1 MRDIKVICSALLGLA
16 CFASVASAG
25 ERLARVFGDNM
36 VLQRE
41 KPVPIWGWA
50 DKGQSVTV
58 GFAGQKKTAT
68 AGADGRW
75 CVLLDPLPAN
85 KMPAELIVQGATT
98 RVFTNVLVGE
108 VWVMSG
114 QSNMEMELLAS
125 QDFQAERV
133 KATYP
138 AIRHLKV
145 MNESASF
152 PADDLPRGDWKF
164 ARPDRYEIDPFIPN
178 DKPGGDWTVCAPD
191 TCGNYTAAGYYFARE
206 LMRALDVPV
215 GIVNATWGGT
225 KIEQWISADGFRSV
239 PELKALSAKVDAYI
253 STTEEGRKRYHAYFE
268 ALKQW
273 LPAAEAAV
281 ATGARLPAPV
291 PEPWLSAN
299 PRQWLKPTTIFNGMI
314 HPISPYPIRGFLWY
328 QGEGNASENE
338 TYVQKMTA
346 LIGGWRR
353 LWGQDEAPF
362 YFVQL
367 PGYTL
372 SQRLPQGGDGWASI
386 REAQL
391 KVSQRVPRTGMAVT
405 IDIGDEKSIHPG
417 NKLDVGRRLAL
428 LALARTYGK
437 PVADSGPIYRSM
449 KIEGDKIRIGFD
461 HAGKGLFI
469 GEKTATEPPKPV
481 ASGTLKWV
489 AIAGADK
496 QWRWAETAVEGSEL
510 VVFASG
516 LGSPVAVR
524 FGYTINPQG
533 PWLYNLEG
541 LPASPFRT
549 DNW

>member
-1 MRDIKVICSALLGLA
+1 MRQKIAIGLLIGV
-16 CFASVASAG
+16 CVGVANVYADV
-25 ERLARVFGDNM
+25 RLARVFGDNM

-50 DKGQSVTV
+50 DKGQSVMV

-68 AGADGRW
+68 AGVDGRW
-75 CVLLDPLPAN
+75 MVSLDPMPAN
-85 KMPAELIVQGATT
+85 KIPAELIVQGVNT

-108 VWVMSG
+108 VWVVSG
-114 QSNMEMELLAS
+114 QSNMEMELAAS

-133 KATYP
+133 KAIYP
-138 AIRHLKV
+138 VIRHLKV

-164 ARPDRYEIDPFIPN
+164 ARPDRYDIDPFIPN
-178 DKPGGDWTVCAPD
+178 DNLGGDWTVCAPD
-191 TCGNYTAAGYYFARE
+191 TCGSYTAAGYYFARE

-215 GIVNATWGGT
+215 GIINATWGGT

-239 PELKALSAKVDAYI
+239 PELKALSAKVDAYV
-253 STTEEGRKRYHAYFE
+253 STTEEGRKRYQAYLE
-268 ALKQW
+268 ALRRW
-273 LPAAEAAV
+273 LPEAEKAV
-281 ATGARLPAPV
+281 AVGARFPAPM
-291 PEPWLSAN
+291 PEPWLLDN

-314 HPISPYPIRGFLWY
+314 HPLSPYAMGGFLWY
-328 QGEGNASENE
+328 QGEGNATENE

-353 LWGQDEAPF
+353 LWGQDELPF

-372 SQRLPQGGDGWASI
+372 SQRLPRGGDGWASI

-391 KVSQRVPRTGMAVT
+391 KVSQRVPHTGMAVT
-405 IDIGDEKSIHPG
+405 IDVGDEKSIHPT
-417 NKLDVGRRLAL
+417 NKFDVGRRLVL

-437 PVADSGPIYRSM
+437 PVADSGPIYKSM
-449 KIEGDKIRIGFD
+449 SVEGGKVRIRFD
-461 HAGKGLFI
+461 HAANGLFI
-469 GEKTATEPPKPV
+469 GEKKATEPPNLL
-481 ASGTLKWV
+481 ASGKLPWV

-496 QWRWAETAVEGSEL
+496 QWQWADTAIEGTEL
-510 VVFASG
+510 VVSVRG
-516 LGSPVAVR
+516 VNSPVAVR

-533 PWLYNLEG
+533 PWLYNQEG

-549 DNW
+549 DDW